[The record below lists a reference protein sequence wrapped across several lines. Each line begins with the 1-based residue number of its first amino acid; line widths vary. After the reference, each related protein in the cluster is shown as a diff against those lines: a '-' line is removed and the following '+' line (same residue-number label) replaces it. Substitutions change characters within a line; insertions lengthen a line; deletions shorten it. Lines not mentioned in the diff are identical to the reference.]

1 MRFELTLE
9 PRAEIPDF
17 PEFMLNTTVTGRRLI
32 GRMGE
37 SDIPAAVQWA
47 RNLKDNGIAEEY
59 SVGPA
64 ALEDVYLKVV
74 GHGETPEMTEKEADH
89 DAVAA

>member
-1 MRFELTLE
+1 
-9 PRAEIPDF
+9 
-17 PEFMLNTTVTGRRLI
+17 
-32 GRMGE
+32 MGGA
-37 SDIPAAVQWA
+37 DISAAVQWA

-64 ALEDVYLKVV
+64 SLEDVYLKVV
-74 GHGETPEMTEKEADH
+74 GHNETPETNAKEADH